1 MSEAPRSETLSPAGL
16 PDGKMEDNAPVNVD
30 AILLSILG
38 RGAERFGMVAAVL
51 RGERIIAQGA
61 AGVRKRGTA
70 ERITLDNQF
79 HLGSCT
85 KAMTATL
92 VAMLVEEGKL
102 NWTTT
107 LGELFADTV
116 KPMHPAWEKVT
127 LRQVLAHRA
136 GLRHEPDGL
145 AQVLNELVGRP
156 PRAPLGT
163 LPQQRL
169 EIARQALSR
178 PPGIPPDTKYW
189 YSNVGYV
196 LAGAVLEQLTGRAWE
211 ELMRERLFQPLGI
224 STGGFG
230 PPGTADKTEQAWG
243 HSPVLGKPL
252 DPRSPAAE
260 LPLFYGPAGLAHM
273 TVTDWAKFIAL
284 HLRGDPANPHC
295 HAALLKLDT
304 FAEMHAVAPAT
315 TPKWR
320 VMRGITLLAT
330 GDAAPAVTYCAGWFI
345 STSSWAKGTQPGDTG
360 RRLWHAGSNGRWNCS
375 VVIAP
380 EIDFAVLVACNRG
393 PDIAAWKT
401 RQAVKA
407 LIRAFAPK
415 RTS

>member
-1 MSEAPRSETLSPAGL
+1 MIEASKSDPLRPAGSS
-16 PDGKMEDNAPVNVD
+16 GEDNAPVNVD
-30 AILLSILG
+30 GILQSILG
-38 RGAERFGMVAAVL
+38 RGAERFGMATAVL
-51 RGERIIAQGA
+51 RGGRIIARGV

-70 ERITLDNQF
+70 ERITLDDRF
-79 HLGSCT
+79 HLGSCS

-92 VAMLVEEGKL
+92 VAMLVEEGRL

-107 LGELFADTV
+107 LGELFAGTV

-127 LRQVLAHRA
+127 MRQVLAHRA
-136 GLRHEPDGL
+136 GLRFGPDGL
-145 AQVLNELVGRP
+145 AQVFNELVRP
-156 PRAPLGT
+156 PPARPGT

-230 PPGTADKTEQAWG
+230 APDAADKTGQAWG

-315 TPKWR
+315 TSKGWII
-320 VMRGITLLAT
+320 RGLNFLAT
-330 GDAAPAVTYCAGWFI
+330 GDAAPAVTYCAGWLI
-345 STSSWAKGTQPGDTG
+345 STASWAKGAQPGDTG
-360 RRLWHAGSNGRWNCS
+360 RRLWHAGSNGRWNTG

-401 RQAVKA
+401 RQTVKA
-407 LIRAFAPK
+407 LIRTFAPK
-415 RTS
+415 S